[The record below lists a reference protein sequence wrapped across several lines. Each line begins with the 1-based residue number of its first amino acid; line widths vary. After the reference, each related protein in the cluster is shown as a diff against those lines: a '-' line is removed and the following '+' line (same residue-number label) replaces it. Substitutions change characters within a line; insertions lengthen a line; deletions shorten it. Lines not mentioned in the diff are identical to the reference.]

1 MRRSAEAIV
10 TELTALFDRQAE
22 EYVPQ
27 EHPKRFHPETRA
39 GFPRE
44 VEEGLGFAWL
54 MLSIAAKHLARDPQ
68 SDMALMLYPRPVLE
82 EVIKG
87 LERGDLLPIDWS
99 VPGEPRC
106 KLKRLRGLVQIVEQ
120 AADSAR
126 AQGFSSPARYLP
138 SLSRSLDLTDRV
150 LRSRAAHGDTT
161 IV

>member
-68 SDMALMLYPRPVLE
+68 SDMALMLFPRPVLE

-87 LERGDLLPIDWS
+87 LERRDLLPIDWS

-106 KLKRLRGLVQIVEQ
+106 KLMRLRGLLQIVEQ
-120 AADSAR
+120 AADSVR

-138 SLSRSLDLTDRV
+138 SLSRSLDLTDSI
-150 LRSRAAHGDTT
+150 LRSRASHGDPIT
-161 IV
+161 V